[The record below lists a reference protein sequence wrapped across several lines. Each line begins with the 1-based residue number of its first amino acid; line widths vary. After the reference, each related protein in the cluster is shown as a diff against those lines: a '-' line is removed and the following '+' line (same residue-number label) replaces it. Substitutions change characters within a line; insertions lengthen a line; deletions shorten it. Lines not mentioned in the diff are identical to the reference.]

1 MEFNLAQLHE
11 AIAEVIPDREC
22 ILFRDRRLSWAD
34 VTERSRRFANHLLET
49 GLEVRAERS
58 ELSGWES
65 GQPHVALYMHNG
77 NEYLEGML
85 GAYKAR
91 CVPLNVNY
99 RYVEEELVYL
109 LNDAGAEAIVY
120 HAQFAPRL
128 ASILPKLPKLRRLIQ
143 VEDGSAEKL
152 LPGAVEYEAAL
163 AAASADRPPVE
174 WSPDDLYILYT
185 GGTTGMPKGVLWRQH
200 DVFVAALGGRGR
212 DGSPVQDLAEILER
226 AKSPTTRSLPAP
238 PFMHGAAHWA
248 AFTNFHG
255 GNAIVIQNETERMD
269 PDDVWSTVEREDV
282 SVLLIV
288 GDAFGRPLLD
298 QLERKS
304 YDLKCLRALVTGGAA
319 LSASLKNEF
328 LDKLPELMIID
339 AIGSSESGG
348 QGQNIS
354 TKASGA
360 TTGAFQPGPDTCVL
374 SEDLGRVL
382 APGSDE
388 IGWFAKGGHVP
399 LGYLGDREK
408 TERTFPTTGACATRC
423 RATARAT
430 WPTV

>member
-34 VTERSRRFANHLLET
+34 VTERSRRFANHLLDT

-91 CVPLNVNY
+91 CVPFNVNY

-174 WSPDDLYILYT
+174 WSPDDLYMLYT

-212 DGSPVQDLAEILER
+212 DGSPVQDLAEISFDVPRTDRNLIAIAHPPSADREASIADVGRTEDLPRLDDVLER
-226 AKSPTTRSLPAP
+226 TPAD
-238 PFMHGAAHWA
+238 
-248 AFTNFHG
+248 
-255 GNAIVIQNETERMD
+255 R
-269 PDDVWSTVEREDV
+269 
-282 SVLLIV
+282 
-288 GDAFGRPLLD
+288 
-298 QLERKS
+298 
-304 YDLKCLRALVTGGAA
+304 
-319 LSASLKNEF
+319 
-328 LDKLPELMIID
+328 
-339 AIGSSESGG
+339 
-348 QGQNIS
+348 
-354 TKASGA
+354 
-360 TTGAFQPGPDTCVL
+360 
-374 SEDLGRVL
+374 
-382 APGSDE
+382 
-388 IGWFAKGGHVP
+388 
-399 LGYLGDREK
+399 LGDRDGLHAEDAC
-408 TERTFPTTGACATRC
+408 EARRHFLVGRDRLLVRDGAGDRLEFDEEPIALPEDPAL
-423 RATARAT
+423 ATARLERRAEILDE
-430 WPTV
+430 PRRHPASRGVGLGR